1 MDYNVEKHETT
12 LITYMGLER
21 GDLLLALA
29 KVLANAGY
37 KTALFDNSVSQ
48 DIWDIYNDKT
58 ASGNASDIGVRFHDN
73 GLLISH
79 DCMVTKKNTQY
90 DYVITYS
97 GTNVMEFPAVA
108 DYFIGGASPLESSIR
123 AVGVGILTYNGN
135 NKTRGIYLY
144 RDMVAVS
151 ERKMAGL
158 LNLPQGN
165 ELISVKIDPDEYDS
179 WCAYTRDQGAGL
191 VRHLGESREAL
202 KEILTILM
210 GDDKNAS
217 KKAETMINKG
227 GKL

>member
-1 MDYNVEKHETT
+1 MDYNVDKHETT

-21 GDLLLALA
+21 GDLPLALA
-29 KVLANAGY
+29 KVLSNAGY
-37 KTALFDNSVSQ
+37 NTVLFDNSVSQ

-58 ASGNASDIGVRFHDN
+58 ASGNTRDKGVRFHDN

-79 DCMVTKKNTQY
+79 DCMVTKKNTPY

-123 AVGVGILTYNGN
+123 AVGVGMLTYYGN
-135 NKTRGIYLY
+135 SKTKSIYLY
-144 RDMVAVS
+144 RDMVSVS

-158 LNLPQGN
+158 LNLPSDS
-165 ELISVKIDPDEYDS
+165 ELIPIKIDPDEYDS
-179 WCAYTRDQGAGL
+179 WCAYTRDQGVGL

-210 GDDKNAS
+210 GNDKNAA
-217 KKAETMINKG
+217 KTAETMISKG